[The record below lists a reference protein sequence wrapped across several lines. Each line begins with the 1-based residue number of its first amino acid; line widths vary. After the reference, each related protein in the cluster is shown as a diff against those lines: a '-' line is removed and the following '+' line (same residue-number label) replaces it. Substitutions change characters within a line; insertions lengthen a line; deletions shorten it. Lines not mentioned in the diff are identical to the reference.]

1 MTNLKTKEE
10 KDRFYQIFDEK
21 LEVYKT
27 LLDKVKNKLF
37 VNEHH
42 EIAYMNL
49 SGEIL
54 EQVRNIT
61 QELYYQTVF
70 QYKESEEFFEKDFFN
85 D

>member
-42 EIAYMNL
+42 EITYMNL